1 MLLFASL
8 FIAIVSFF
16 NIIIA
21 IFVAEQFE
29 KYDPISWV
37 CLALLINGIL
47 IYLIA
52 K

>member
-1 MLLFASL
+1 MLLFTSL
-8 FIAIVSFF
+8 FIAIVSFM

-37 CLALLINGIL
+37 SMAGIFM
-47 IYLIA
+47 
-52 K
+52 